1 MRRSLAVLQTALW
14 SLMFWS
20 YVPLFMIFATAAV
33 FAFKISIE
41 VLPILE
47 LGNMYSWV
55 FVCQEEAIQRDDGI
69 REEYRTY
76 MRKVPARLVPYVW

>member
-1 MRRSLAVLQTALW
+1 MRHSLAVLKTPIW

-33 FAFKISIE
+33 FGYKISLE

-47 LGNMYSWV
+47 LGNIYSWV
-55 FVCQEEAIQRDDGI
+55 FVCQEEVIQRDDVI
-69 REEYRTY
+69 REEYRAY